1 MIGYRFTP
9 RLSLG
14 VKLTIL
20 ETRYNQC
27 AAIQRKEVD
36 GDFRESDLY
45 VICIYIRQRFLSWKL
60 NVECKKYAWSTV
72 WMSWLYLA
80 PQKRNSSIRCSNQRM
95 LMQLP

>member
-1 MIGYRFTP
+1 MEMRKYWMQLRKTNPSSMIGYRFTP

-36 GDFRESDLY
+36 GDFRDATFML
-45 VICIYIRQRFLSWKL
+45 F
-60 NVECKKYAWSTV
+60 AST
-72 WMSWLYLA
+72 SGKDFCLG
-80 PQKRNSSIRCSNQRM
+80 S
-95 LMQLP
+95 